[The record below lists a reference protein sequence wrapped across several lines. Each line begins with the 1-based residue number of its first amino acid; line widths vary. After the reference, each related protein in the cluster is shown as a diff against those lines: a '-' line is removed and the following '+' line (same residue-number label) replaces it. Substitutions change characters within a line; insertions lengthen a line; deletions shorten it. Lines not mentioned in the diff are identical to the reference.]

1 MVPASFAP
9 APKSQLVTLHQI
21 QWALKII
28 CRVLRITFHQNKRVE
43 SLNQEVCPLCISK
56 TEHFQLFSQLSDI
69 SSNLEKFY
77 QTLEKKKKS
86 ISFCLISENKLVRE
100 EVSDAHLIR
109 KLFHLPAWHLS
120 VALHNIASVPDPLRR
135 HNSISI
141 QKHSKISTWGTI
153 SISKSI
159 IWIVPV
165 WDI

>member
-56 TEHFQLFSQLSDI
+56 TEHFQLFSQLPDI

-77 QTLEKKKKS
+77 KTLERKKKA

-109 KLFHLPAWHLS
+109 KLFHLPA
-120 VALHNIASVPDPLRR
+120 
-135 HNSISI
+135 
-141 QKHSKISTWGTI
+141 
-153 SISKSI
+153 
-159 IWIVPV
+159 
-165 WDI
+165 